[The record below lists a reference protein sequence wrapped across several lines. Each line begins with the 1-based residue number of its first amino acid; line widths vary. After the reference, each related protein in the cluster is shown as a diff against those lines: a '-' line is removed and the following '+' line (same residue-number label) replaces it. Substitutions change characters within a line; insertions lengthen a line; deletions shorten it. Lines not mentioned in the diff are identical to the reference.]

1 MKYVKAY
8 NYAIRQIEKLKD
20 QDARINNLFL
30 LICALI
36 WRFSLGGLYLEKTL
50 KMINE
55 FDFNKNFGEED
66 NDGKT
71 C

>member
-36 WRFSLGGLYLEKTL
+36 WRFSLGGLHLETTL

-55 FDFNKNFGEED
+55 FDFNKNFGEEE
-66 NDGKT
+66 
-71 C
+71 

>member
-1 MKYVKAY
+1 MKYIKAY
-8 NYAIRQIEKLKD
+8 NYSIRQIEKLKD

-36 WRFSLGGLYLEKTL
+36 WRFSLGGLHLDTTL

-55 FDFNKNFGEED
+55 FDFNKNFGEEE
-66 NDGKT
+66 K
-71 C
+71 